1 MQPRT
6 STCAYC
12 QQIGHEF
19 KDCPFVDDMLKR
31 FTKEELKT
39 SLQPI
44 VLNTLTTHVILHV

>member
-31 FTKEELKT
+31 LMKEELKT

-44 VLNTLTTHVILHV
+44 VLNTLTTHVTVRV